1 MGAETDRW
9 RKGQSVFF
17 YVVRESWRSNDD
29 DEDGDDDEKGSKRE
43 GDKIPARV
51 RNHGIDGPLPMSA
64 SPVCGVCMERSVG

>member
-1 MGAETDRW
+1 MEVR
-9 RKGQSVFF
+9 SEVFF
-17 YVVRESWRSNDD
+17 FFDVVRESGRSDDD
-29 DEDGDDDEKGSKRE
+29 DEEGNKRE